1 MRLSIETNFP
11 DVQRQMDRLRKDI
24 ADKAMARTLNATVA
38 QAKTQMTRQITS
50 EYTLPRAKVVE
61 RLRIERARYFAGKLT
76 LQAALVG
83 MNRAGRYR
91 SINVINFKARR
102 GKQGL
107 TVQIKKAGGRKRIA
121 GAFIGNKGRTVFQ
134 RTGKA
139 RLPIKPV
146 QVIGFSQMFNSR
158 KIHGRVLAEL
168 DAQVRAARPL
178 VPCVLRGSGVLP
190 GGSDVKTVTAGAA
203 GEVPSQVKMLP
214 MALLQPAC
222 VQLVYDGAS

>member
-121 GAFIGNKGRTVFQ
+121 GAFIGNKGRTVFE
-134 RTGKA
+134 RISGTTMPSRSKYRGTHAEK
-139 RLPIKPV
+139 IKPV
-146 QVIGFSQMFNSR
+146 QTIDVAQMFNTR
-158 KIHGRVLAEL
+158 RINAAV
-168 DAQVRAARPL
+168 VRAIERRLPTIFAR
-178 VPCVLRGSGVLP
+178 
-190 GGSDVKTVTAGAA
+190 
-203 GEVPSQVKMLP
+203 EVQF
-214 MALLQPAC
+214 LLQRQSAKP
-222 VQLVYDGAS
+222 